1 MTTDS
6 PATAAERVVEK
17 YNSPTG
23 TLLNRVWGG
32 HLHLGLFETPDEPL
46 IDAQLRANRRMAAGA
61 ALRPGAEVLEVACG
75 VGGAAR
81 FLARDF
87 GVKVLATNVAEAQLA
102 EAAAITEREGPAGF
116 IEFALADFHD
126 LPYPDDRFD
135 CWWCQEALLYSTDKE
150 RVLSEALRVV
160 KPGGRLILSDL
171 LLGRGMTGEARRHY
185 VSTLSAQGMWPIEK
199 WDALLAEMGVRI
211 VEREDWSRHTELTC
225 QRVLEALYAAR
236 EHFSDTVGREAV
248 EGTIHR
254 MTMQLE
260 AARAGHLGWCYY
272 AIEV

>member
-1 MTTDS
+1 MTTEN
-6 PATAAERVVEK
+6 PATAAEHIVEK

-32 HLHLGLFETPDEPL
+32 HLHMGLFETPDDSL
-46 IDAQLRANRRMAAGA
+46 IDAQLRANHRMAAGA
-61 ALRPGAEVLEVACG
+61 ALRPGAEVIEVACG

-81 FLARDF
+81 FLARNY
-87 GVKVLATNVAEAQLA
+87 GVKVLATNIAEAQLA
-102 EAAAITEREGPAGF
+102 EAAAITEREGPSGL

-135 CWWCQEALLYSTDKE
+135 CWWCQEALLYSTDKQ
-150 RVLSEALRVV
+150 RVLSEALRVIR
-160 KPGGRLILSDL
+160 PGGRLILSDL
-171 LLGRGMTGEARRHY
+171 LLGRAVTGEARRRY
-185 VSTLSAQGMWPIEK
+185 TSTLSAPGMWPIEQ
-199 WDALLAEMGVRI
+199 WDALLAKMGVRI
-211 VEREDWSRHTELTC
+211 AEREDWSGHTKLTC
-225 QRVLEALYAAR
+225 ERVLATLNDARDEFTAA
-236 EHFSDTVGREAV
+236 VGREAV